1 MIFVQILQC
10 ENGSLLSSKRS
21 IVGARLID
29 ESRPALLCNV
39 LFLSR
44 KKIVPILIANFID
57 FLLYNNTIVAL
68 HVSSNPICAAKIT
81 RSLPLT
87 RSFGAAQIGLLSTC
101 KATIS
106 YSLVS

>member
-1 MIFVQILQC
+1 M
-10 ENGSLLSSKRS
+10 K
-21 IVGARLID
+21 
-29 ESRPALLCNV
+29 
-39 LFLSR
+39 
-44 KKIVPILIANFID
+44 

-106 YSLVS
+106 YYETSSPYLNFIVSWCCDFTDI